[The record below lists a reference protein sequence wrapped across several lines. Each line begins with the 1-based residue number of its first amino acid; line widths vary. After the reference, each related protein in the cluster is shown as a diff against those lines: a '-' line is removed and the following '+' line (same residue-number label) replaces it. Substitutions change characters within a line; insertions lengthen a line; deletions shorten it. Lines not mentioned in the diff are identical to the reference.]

1 MAIIKTNLT
10 HGTTGNLPAVNG
22 SAVTAL
28 NASNVASGTL
38 ATARYVQGGITMAQQ
53 WRVSAAYSGDNSPIT
68 SNWEISDD
76 PSHTSLGSNM
86 TQSSGI
92 FTFPST
98 GIYHVEFD
106 ALVYHNA
113 VTAANV
119 VEIAFTQN
127 NSSYQTVAMGA
138 ATVNPSSADAAGNGG
153 AYMGCRALLDV
164 TNVSTHKVRFDA
176 FTAGDPN
183 AAWNFDTNIQSGG
196 VTFMRIGDT

>member
-1 MAIIKTNLT
+1 MALSKIDIANMVTGVAPLANG
-10 HGTTGNLPAVNG
+10 GTGAT
-22 SAVTAL
+22 SFTAG
-28 NASNVASGTL
+28 V
-38 ATARYVQGGITMAQQ
+38 TMAQQ
-53 WRVSAAYSGDNSPIT
+53 WRVSAAYTGDNQPIT

-76 PSHTSLGSNM
+76 PSHTSIGSNM

-106 ALVYHNA
+106 ALVYHDA
-113 VTAANV
+113 ETAANV
-119 VEIAFTQN
+119 IQIQFTQN
-127 NSSYQTVAMGA
+127 NSSYQAVAMGA
-138 ATVNPSSADAAGNGG
+138 AHIEPSGADAAGNGN

-176 FTAGDPN
+176 YTAGSPN
-183 AAWNFDTNIQSGG
+183 AAWNFDTDIQSGG